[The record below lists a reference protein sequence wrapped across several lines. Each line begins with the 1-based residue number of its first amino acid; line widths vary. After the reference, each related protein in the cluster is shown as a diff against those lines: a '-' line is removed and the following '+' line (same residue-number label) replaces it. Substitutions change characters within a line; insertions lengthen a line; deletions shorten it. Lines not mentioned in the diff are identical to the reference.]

1 MLFSEGIMDGTTGIN
16 LLFHIQHSVQLQ
28 EDYEDTKAEMPWL
41 QLEEE
46 NLDEVKSSP
55 PAAVKAKKPEIE
67 QPTTTVREGRDG
79 GVGERTWE
87 REEKGGRGGEEW
99 ESEGGT

>member
-1 MLFSEGIMDGTTGIN
+1 
-16 LLFHIQHSVQLQ
+16 
-28 EDYEDTKAEMPWL
+28 MPWL

-67 QPTTTVREGRDG
+67 QPATVVREGRDG
-79 GVGERTWE
+79 EERIREGWRG
-87 REEKGGRGGEEW
+87 REE
-99 ESEGGT
+99 

>member
-1 MLFSEGIMDGTTGIN
+1 
-16 LLFHIQHSVQLQ
+16 
-28 EDYEDTKAEMPWL
+28 MPWL

-67 QPTTTVREGRDG
+67 QPATVVREGRDG
-79 GVGERTWE
+79 E
-87 REEKGGRGGEEW
+87 GGRNNYH
-99 ESEGGT
+99 

>member
-1 MLFSEGIMDGTTGIN
+1 M
-16 LLFHIQHSVQLQ
+16 LFHIQHSVQLQ
-28 EDYEDTKAEMPWL
+28 QDYEDTKAEMPWL

-67 QPTTTVREGRDG
+67 QPATTVREGRDG
-79 GVGERTWE
+79 GAGGENVGEGR
-87 REEKGGRGGEEW
+87 KGRGEE
-99 ESEGGT
+99 ERSRRVREGGM